1 MLPLGQWCNPIMPGE
16 QLQVE
21 IEELPDSDFARQRK
35 WFIERDWER
44 WDRQLES
51 DVAAGK
57 LDFLIDEAEAAQS

>member
-1 MLPLGQWCNPIMPGE
+1 MTVE

-21 IEELPDSDFARQRK
+21 IEALPESDFARLRQ
-35 WFIERDWER
+35 WFIDRDWER

-57 LDFLIDEAEAAQS
+57 LDFLLDEAASAKTQSLLREL